1 MNVHINICT
10 IAHLLLQVLITL
22 IYMSREVI
30 KSDILFKLKRKRV
43 KEREG
48 GWGGSVCV
56 CVWGVYLQC
65 QCICW
70 FSQMYILTLYTNYAP
85 QL

>member
-22 IYMSREVI
+22 YMSREVI

-43 KEREG
+43 KEREW
-48 GWGGSVCV
+48 GWGGGVCV
-56 CVWGVYLQC
+56 CVGGVYLQC